1 MLRRVVGDLSGEMSL
16 IGRVHPECVNV
27 ANPYHECTEN
37 CLRKIA
43 EGKGRKLTKKKSDFG
58 SSFKDVEYKKK
69 GAEDKRASNPYHDP
83 EFYRQRAAAAEP
95 RGDKKESGSLLDIPI
110 LGRKKERSRPNTP
123 QELDRS
129 VIYHL
134 DAPSSPS
141 KEKVKLENGSVLDDP
156 IFGRRKQG
164 SQPKPSEVL
173 DNVTG
178 RGVIIPLMLHL
189 KKLCKCSALD
199 DPIFGGRRPGSR
211 PKRPEELDNV
221 PDEIKEKVKIG
232 NGEHKSYSPPAAEV
246 KDATFKKEQV
256 PSSLLVPPSGILT
269 MPENPKNPRENDAT
283 YVASERPG
291 HGEDNEKIHSPGV
304 DSNRTVNNV
313 EGATGSA
320 YSSGF
325 SFSGTLHAFEDS
337 DDEDTRSVNS
347 ESSVSV
353 GKYRV
358 KGSFSSILQSIME
371 KYGDIAASCQLESVV
386 MRSYYLECVCYIVQE
401 LKRTSV
407 KQLTKTKVKEMLSM
421 LKDVESSGMD
431 VGWLR
436 FLINECAE
444 AIELVTQHRAFEA
457 AKANCDRDIES
468 ARKELESQMEVLA
481 LKEKEVADA
490 KKQVAETRAHLR
502 ELELKSSV
510 FTENISNIKSKVEN
524 LPSKPL
530 LDKVL

>member
-1 MLRRVVGDLSGEMSL
+1 MSL

-110 LGRKKERSRPNTP
+110 LGRKKERSRPNTS

-164 SQPKPSEVL
+164 SQPKPSEEL

-178 RGVIIPLMLHL
+178 RG
-189 KKLCKCSALD
+189 SALD
-199 DPIFGGRRPGSR
+199 DPIFGRRRPGSR
-211 PKRPEELDNV
+211 PKSPEELDNV

-232 NGEHKSYSPPAAEV
+232 NGEHKSYSPQAAEV
-246 KDATFKKEQV
+246 KDATFNKEQV

-269 MPENPKNPRENDAT
+269 MPENPKHPRENGAT
-283 YVASERPG
+283 YIASEPPG
-291 HGEDNEKIHSPGV
+291 YGEDKENIHSPGV
-304 DSNRTVNNV
+304 DSNHTVNNV

-320 YSSGF
+320 YDSGL

-371 KYGDIAASCQLESVV
+371 KYGDIASSCQLESVV

-407 KQLTKTKVKEMLSM
+407 KQLTKPKVKEMLSM

-444 AIELVTQHRAFEA
+444 AIELITQHRAFKA

-510 FTENISNIKSKVEN
+510 LTESISNMKSKVEN

>member
-1 MLRRVVGDLSGEMSL
+1 MSL

-178 RGVIIPLMLHL
+178 RGVIYPSDAPSKEIVQVENG
-189 KKLCKCSALD
+189 SALD

-211 PKRPEELDNV
+211 PKRPEERDNV

-246 KDATFKKEQV
+246 KDATSNKEQV

-291 HGEDNEKIHSPGV
+291 HGEDNENIHSPGV

-320 YSSGF
+320 YGSGF

-481 LKEKEVADA
+481 LKEKEVANA